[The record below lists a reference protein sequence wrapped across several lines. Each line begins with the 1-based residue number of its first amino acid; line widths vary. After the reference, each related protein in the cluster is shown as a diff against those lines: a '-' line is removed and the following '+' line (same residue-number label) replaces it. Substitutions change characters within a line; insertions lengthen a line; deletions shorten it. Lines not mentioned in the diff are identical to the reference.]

1 MRATGLKPRFA
12 LPLLLLLGLGL
23 GGCGGKMPSLG
34 FGGNDSKPP
43 PLANAADTPTTA
55 YDLCAPCLM
64 APDGKRVPA
73 SASLRGYID
82 AIERQGDKVVISG
95 WAADAESKQPAVEVV
110 LVSTGKVIGRARM
123 TVARPDVAQVLQ
135 FAGSNNIFGYRLE
148 VEAAQVSDPNGL
160 FAIDQ
165 KGHALKLDAPRR

>member
-1 MRATGLKPRFA
+1 MRATGLKPRFTVS
-12 LPLLLLLGLGL
+12 LLLLAGLGL
-23 GGCGGKMPSLG
+23 GGCNASMPNLK
-34 FGGNDSKPP
+34 FGGSDSKPAMP
-43 PLANAADTPTTA
+43 ASPGDTPTTA

-73 SASLRGYID
+73 STTLRGYID
-82 AIERQGDKVVISG
+82 NIERQADKVIISG

-110 LVSTGKVIGRARM
+110 LVSMGKVIGRARM
-123 TVARPDVAQVLQ
+123 TVARPDVAQALQ
-135 FAGSNNIFGYRLE
+135 FAGSNTTFGYRLE
-148 VEAAQVSDPNGL
+148 VEAAQISDPNGL

>member
-1 MRATGLKPRFA
+1 
-12 LPLLLLLGLGL
+12 
-23 GGCGGKMPSLG
+23 MPSLG
-34 FGGNDSKPP
+34 FGGSDSKPAMP
-43 PLANAADTPTTA
+43 AGPGDTPTTA

-64 APDGKRVPA
+64 TPDGRRVPV

-82 AIERQGDKVVISG
+82 GIERQGDKVIISG

-110 LVSTGKVIGRARM
+110 LVSAGKVIGRTRM
-123 TVARPDVAQVLQ
+123 TMARPDVAQVLQ

-148 VEAAQVSDPNGL
+148 VEAAQISDPNGL

-165 KGHALKLDAPRR
+165 KGHAVKLDAPRR